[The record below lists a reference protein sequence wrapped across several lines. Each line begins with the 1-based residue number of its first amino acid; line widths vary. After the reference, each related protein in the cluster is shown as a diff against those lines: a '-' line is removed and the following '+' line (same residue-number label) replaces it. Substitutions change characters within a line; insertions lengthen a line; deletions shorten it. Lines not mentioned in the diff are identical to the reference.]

1 MARAAAHEPAD
12 EAGSLNDEDKAERY
26 RRYDVDV
33 TAFSLCGLP
42 EPLAT
47 TFVTVSPRTCRPRHV
62 AWPIMAS
69 PRGFLVVL
77 WVGLAVAFT
86 GCTRDGGHGGSSV
99 TRDGS
104 EARPLMVM
112 LIPAD
117 GGTEDGTKED
127 FLPLFNAV
135 TRSKGVHFDVRVGQS
150 YGAVVEA
157 MASDLVDVGFFG
169 AVSYLQAKK
178 RAGAELLAVSVENG
192 SSVYYAGIFARSDSS
207 LKTLQ
212 DLKGKSLAL
221 GDPGSTSSF
230 AYPLAMLLEAG
241 IDPVKDLSKVVLA
254 GSHVNSLTACAE
266 GHVDGAAA
274 SFVSLEKAVDDKKL
288 GPDALRPLA
297 RSDAIPNPPLAM
309 ASRLP
314 AQLKAQLRDGFAHVH
329 ETPGVT
335 PDMIRGYGGKKVD
348 RYDTAYPESEFL
360 KAAAKLEKVD
370 AIRDEVLKKA
380 SER

>member
-1 MARAAAHEPAD
+1 MAAGKTLPAMGSIRRAPVWSAITLVVALAACSRDSGTGPGATAAAP
-12 EAGSLNDEDKAERY
+12 
-26 RRYDVDV
+26 
-33 TAFSLCGLP
+33 
-42 EPLAT
+42 
-47 TFVTVSPRTCRPRHV
+47 
-62 AWPIMAS
+62 
-69 PRGFLVVL
+69 
-77 WVGLAVAFT
+77 
-86 GCTRDGGHGGSSV
+86 

-104 EARPLMVM
+104 EARPLMVV

-117 GGTEDGTKED
+117 GGTEDGTKKD

-135 TRSKGVHFDVRVGQS
+135 TRAKGVHFDVRVGQS

-157 MASDLVDVGFFG
+157 MAGDQADVAFFG

-192 SSVYYAGIFARSDSS
+192 SSVYYAGVFVRGDSS
-207 LKTLQ
+207 LKTLS

-241 IDPVKDLSKVVLA
+241 VDPVKDLSKIVLA

-266 GHVDGAAA
+266 GHVDAAAA
-274 SFVSLEKAVDDKKL
+274 SFVSLEKAVDEKKL
-288 GPDALRPLA
+288 APDALRPVA
-297 RSDAIPNPPLAM
+297 RSEAIPNPPLAM

-314 AQLKAQLRDGFAHVH
+314 AELKAKLRDGFAHVL
-329 ETPGVT
+329 EAPGVT

-348 RYDTAYPESEFL
+348 RYDTAYPEAEFL

-370 AIRDEVLKKA
+370 AIRPEVLKKA
-380 SER
+380 GER